1 MKKTLILVVLAG
13 LMLTGCG
20 GKQEAA
26 QPTESATAVAVA
38 EETATVP
45 GVVGLT
51 LDVATE
57 QLEDLGLEVEAED
70 TVDGKSIIVKK
81 NWQVVSQDP
90 IESAQVAKGSIV
102 HLGVKNLD
110 TIAAEKAAAEKAAAD
125 KVAAEKAAA
134 VKAAAAKA
142 AAAKAAADKVAADKA
157 AADKAAADKV
167 AADAAAAAEKLAA
180 EQAAAQQA
188 VPQAPVQQVAPPA
201 PASAYYANC
210 GAAKAA
216 GAAPLYAGQAGYSTS
231 LDRDRDGVAC
241 EN

>member
-1 MKKTLILVVLAG
+1 MKKTLTLVVLAG
-13 LMLTGCG
+13 LMLTGCS
-20 GKQEAA
+20 GKQEAT
-26 QPTESATAVAVA
+26 QPTGSATAVAVA
-38 EETATVP
+38 EETVTVP

-51 LDVATE
+51 LDKATE

-90 IESAQVAKGSIV
+90 TEGAQVTKGSTV
-102 HLGVKNLD
+102 HLDVKNLD
-110 TIAAEKAAAEKAAAD
+110 KIAAEKAAADKAAAD

-142 AAAKAAADKVAADKA
+142 AADKAAADKVAADKA
-157 AADKAAADKV
+157 AADKAAAD
-167 AADAAAAAEKLAA
+167 AAAKLAA

-188 VPQAPVQQVAPPA
+188 VPQTPQQAAPQA

-210 GAAKAA
+210 AAAKAA

-241 EN
+241 ES